1 MTSSS
6 TAAFAATQVFYISP
20 HGGPS
25 MKPAK
30 AFEIT
35 SLVLSSHGAKGFR
48 SEVDNVIKN
57 TINGPNPPEP
67 AFTATKASRFSSTST
82 LSTPSNPNIGSIS
95 TPIINT
101 QPAIIKFTDEEFH
114 PEISMRQSMYTL
126 GRSMGFVFN
135 SRQYK
140 WKWGLWA
147 PLKLV
152 MGEGGE
158 ECIVGQFYLR
168 WGFQLSGV
176 MSIDGNKIHPSV
188 AIASILVCMK
198 RERERRHL

>member
-1 MTSSS
+1 
-6 TAAFAATQVFYISP
+6 
-20 HGGPS
+20 
-25 MKPAK
+25 
-30 AFEIT
+30 
-35 SLVLSSHGAKGFR
+35 
-48 SEVDNVIKN
+48 
-57 TINGPNPPEP
+57 
-67 AFTATKASRFSSTST
+67 
-82 LSTPSNPNIGSIS
+82 
-95 TPIINT
+95 
-101 QPAIIKFTDEEFH
+101 
-114 PEISMRQSMYTL
+114 
-126 GRSMGFVFN
+126 MGFVFN

-152 MGEGGE
+152 TGEGGG